1 MSSISEHATGRWRDI
16 LTTFGMDSRY
26 LSGKPG
32 PCPFCGGKDRWV
44 WDNKNGKG
52 TWFCRHEGAGA
63 GFDLL
68 KRLRGWDFPE
78 AARQVET
85 VIGKTRLEPSKI
97 PQTEAQKRMAKNRL
111 WKSSAAVTLAD
122 PVGKYL
128 NHRIGLTEFPSCI
141 RCAPE
146 PMMVAMMTD
155 PAGKPSTLHRTY
167 LTDDGHKANREAV
180 RRMMPGTIAKGSAV
194 RLAPYTGALGIAEG
208 IETALSATALTG
220 IPCWAAL
227 TEGLLVSW
235 QWPDDAQQIVIF
247 GDNDANYVGQS
258 AAYALARR
266 IGLSSKIPVEVRIP
280 EGAGDDWNDVLKT
293 RGHPCR

>member
-1 MSSISEHATGRWRDI
+1 MRNISEHAQGRWRGI
-16 LTTFGMDSRY
+16 LSNFGIDSRF
-26 LSGKPG
+26 LTGKHG
-32 PCPFCGGKDRWV
+32 PCPLCGGKDRWR
-44 WDNKNGKG
+44 WDNEEGRG
-52 TWFCRHEGAGA
+52 TWYCTHDGRGD
-63 GFDLL
+63 GFALL
-68 KRLRGWDFPE
+68 MKVKGWDFPE

-85 VIGKTRLEPSKI
+85 VIGKTDREPARVA
-97 PQTEAQKRMAKNRL
+97 QTEGQKRAAKNWL

-128 NHRIGLTEFPSCI
+128 NRRIGLTAFPSCI
-141 RCAPE
+141 RCASE

-194 RLAPYTGALGIAEG
+194 RLASYTGALGIAEG
-208 IETALSATALTG
+208 IETALSATVLTG

-227 TEGLLVSW
+227 TEGLLASW
-235 QWPDDAQQIVIF
+235 QWPEDAQQIVIF

-280 EGAGDDWNDVLKT
+280 EGTGHDWNDVLT
-293 RGHPCR
+293 TGHPCR